1 MFHDNTSIAPFHWAN
16 SRNIVV
22 HQRKLFKENRLTGKF
37 GRTFQWQGEKGKGFK
52 VFSLIFML
60 ERFQG

>member
-1 MFHDNTSIAPFHWAN
+1 
-16 SRNIVV
+16 
-22 HQRKLFKENRLTGKF
+22 LFKENRLAGKF

-60 ERFQG
+60 ERVSRLKGKLLKSICKFQ